1 MPTTTPSSPAPAAKL
16 PLSVAIVC
24 KNSAATIGLT
34 LQRIAPFASEI
45 IAFDSGST
53 DGTLELLAQYNATV
67 HRVAWMGYVKTK
79 QAALQACTQDWIL
92 CLDSDE
98 SPEADLAASISETI
112 RRATA
117 NPALPAGYELNRKVW
132 YAGRFLN
139 HAWQQEWRL
148 RLVRRGSAHW
158 TGIDPHDK
166 LELLAPNAPVGR
178 LTGDLRH
185 DSIATFAEFLAKQ
198 CQHGRLMAQ
207 GLHARGKRG
216 SLFRL
221 LGSPPIAFA
230 KQLIIKQAFLDGWRG
245 WLAAAAT
252 ATAAL
257 AKHAALIEL
266 DALDN
271 EKHRT

>member
-1 MPTTTPSSPAPAAKL
+1 MPSTSPSSPAPAAKL

-98 SPEADLAASISETI
+98 SPEPQLVASIGDTI
-112 RRATA
+112 TRATA
-117 NPALPAGYELNRKVW
+117 NPALPAGYELDRKVW
-132 YAGRFLN
+132 YAGRFLD
-139 HAWQQEWRL
+139 HAWQPEWRL
-148 RLVRRGSAHW
+148 RLVRRGSAHC
-158 TGIDPHDK
+158 TGIDPHDRI
-166 LELLAPNAPVGR
+166 ELLAPNAPVGR
-178 LTGDLRH
+178 LRGNLRH
-185 DSIATFAEFLAKQ
+185 DSISTFAEFLAKQ
-198 CQHGRLMAQ
+198 CEHGRAMATS
-207 GLHARGKRG
+207 LHARGKRG

-221 LGSPPIAFA
+221 LGSPPVAFA
-230 KQLIIKQAFLDGWRG
+230 KQLIVKQAFLDGWRG

-252 ATAAL
+252 ATAAV

-266 DALDN
+266 DALDK

>member
-1 MPTTTPSSPAPAAKL
+1 MPTSTPSSPSPAAKL

-45 IAFDSGST
+45 VAFDSGST

-98 SPEADLAASISETI
+98 SPEPQLVASIGDTI
-112 RRATA
+112 TRATA
-117 NPALPAGYELNRKVW
+117 NSALPAAYELNRKVW
-132 YAGRFLN
+132 YAGRFLE

-166 LELLAPNAPVGR
+166 LEPIAPGTPVGR

-185 DSIATFAEFLAKQ
+185 DSITTFAEFLAKQ

-216 SLFRL
+216 SVLRL
-221 LGSPPIAFA
+221 ATSPPMAFA
-230 KQLIIKQAFLDGWRG
+230 KQLIVKQAFLDGWRG

-252 ATAAL
+252 ATAAV

-266 DALDN
+266 DALDK